1 MHQLLKTKQKKNG
14 AKWEMHENPEALQIV
29 EVHKQQLQ
37 RLNPSS
43 PLGPMLCI
51 IDLAR
56 APPPSFDKT
65 LPPIKN
71 NNN

>member
-1 MHQLLKTKQKKNG
+1 
-14 AKWEMHENPEALQIV
+14 MHENPEALQIV

-37 RLNPSS
+37 PLNPSS

-56 APPPSFDKT
+56 APPLVRQNSSPNQK
-65 LPPIKN
+65 
-71 NNN
+71 